1 MQKNLLFKSL
11 SPYSQ
16 SISCFLQSTVLLS
29 LFLVGSHPHTVL
41 ATRLSLHICLCG
53 HAESCRAEQGGGTCK
68 QASPIQ
74 TCTTSLQ
81 QKFLPWR
88 DFNRIYRVHILKC
101 ILGPKQLPTLSELF
115 SNKASNKAYEIQQ
128 KSYKNVFYRTPW
140 LMTFTIPFLTVTSL
154 CISKTQ
160 YILWN
165 LSQKSPHKIHVI
177 YIGHSTSATLKLE
190 ISRFRS

>member
-1 MQKNLLFKSL
+1 ML
-11 SPYSQ
+11 SSEH
-16 SISCFLQSTVLLS
+16 SITFTLPCGKPS
-29 LFLVGSHPHTVL
+29 PHC
-41 ATRLSLHICLCG
+41 AG
-53 HAESCRAEQGGGTCK
+53 HKAESTHLFVWPRWELPGRAGGGTCK